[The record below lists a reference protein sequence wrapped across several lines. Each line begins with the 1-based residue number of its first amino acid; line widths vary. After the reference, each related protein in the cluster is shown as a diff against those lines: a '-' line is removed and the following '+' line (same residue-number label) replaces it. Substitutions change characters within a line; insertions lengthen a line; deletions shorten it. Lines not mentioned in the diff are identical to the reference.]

1 MSYLAGSE
9 DDRNMSGNIGVILAG
24 GRSHRM
30 GENKAEMLFGGEP
43 LLTRVARRL
52 SPAIDELLV
61 IGPQSLASLAPQARV
76 VEDALPAL
84 GPLGGLYT
92 ALTMLTATTRARI
105 FLVACDMPFIS
116 LGLVRAML
124 AFAGTRGDADVI
136 ALEANGRVQ
145 PLHAVY
151 SRACLPAVERAL
163 EARDHSLHALLAQL
177 NVVTIDAEIVHRED
191 PEGLSAFNMNTPEDW
206 QRALRLDE
214 HAD

>member
-1 MSYLAGSE
+1 MKS
-9 DDRNMSGNIGVILAG
+9 DVGVILAG
-24 GRSHRM
+24 GRSSRM
-30 GENKAEMLFGGEP
+30 GENKAEMVFGGEP
-43 LLTRVARRL
+43 LLARVARRL
-52 SPAIDELLV
+52 SLAVDELLV
-61 IGPQSLASLAPQARV
+61 IGPQSLAPLAPRARV

-92 ALTMLTATTRARI
+92 ALTVGTASTSAHI

-124 AFAGTRGDADVI
+124 AFAGTRGDADVV

-177 NVVTIDAEIVHRED
+177 AVVAIDAEIVRRED
-191 PEGLSAFNMNTPEDW
+191 PEGLSAFNVNTPEDW
-206 QRALRLDE
+206 QQALRLDE
-214 HAD
+214 QAVRHNQITGDQ